1 MHTADGTT
9 ASTSTTTGVEATLDG
24 SVGRIVLDRPRSL
37 NALTLPMV
45 EQLEQV
51 LTAWARE
58 PLRAITIAS
67 TSERAFC
74 AGGDIRQVR
83 QNTLDGEQA
92 ASLQFFATEY
102 RVNHLL
108 ATSRAPVV
116 ALVDGVCMGGG
127 LGLSVHGAFRV
138 VGEGAV
144 LAMPETSI
152 GFFPDV
158 GATHFLPRLPGE
170 IGTYLGLTGARVS
183 AADALGVG
191 LATHHVAS
199 ADLGALAERLATD
212 TRPVD
217 LVLAEAAAPA
227 GQSALLARRAEI
239 DRTFDADSV
248 DAILEALRAEGTAW
262 AEETIGALEAV
273 SRQSLDLTLDLLR
286 RGAGLSLRECL
297 DLELRAAAGV
307 TQTPDFIEGVR
318 AVLVDKDRTP
328 HWGAS
333 RYRGIT
339 AEGDVEW
346 TTEA

>member
-1 MHTADGTT
+1 MPNNPSELK
-9 ASTSTTTGVEATLDG
+9 ASGLKAT
-24 SVGRIVLDRPRSL
+24 
-37 NALTLPMV
+37 
-45 EQLEQV
+45 
-51 LTAWARE
+51 
-58 PLRAITIAS
+58 
-67 TSERAFC
+67 
-74 AGGDIRQVR
+74 
-83 QNTLDGEQA
+83 
-92 ASLQFFATEY
+92 
-102 RVNHLL
+102 
-108 ATSRAPVV
+108 
-116 ALVDGVCMGGG
+116 
-127 LGLSVHGAFRV
+127 
-138 VGEGAV
+138 
-144 LAMPETSI
+144 
-152 GFFPDV
+152 
-158 GATHFLPRLPGE
+158 LPRLKILE
-170 IGTYLGLTGARVS
+170 IFQNTEVRHLS
-183 AADALGVG
+183 AEDVYKMLLADNLDVG

-217 LVLAEAAAPA
+217 LVLAEAAAPV
-227 GQSALLARRAEI
+227 GQSPLLARRAEI

-248 DAILEALRAEGTAW
+248 DAILEALAREGTAW

>member
-1 MHTADGTT
+1 MDTADGTT
-9 ASTSTTTGVEATLDG
+9 ASTTTGVEATLDG

-45 EQLEQV
+45 EHLEQV
-51 LTAWARE
+51 LTAWTRE

-67 TSERAFC
+67 TSGRAFC

-83 QNTLDGEQA
+83 QNTLDGQEA

-108 ATSRAPVV
+108 STSRAPVV
-116 ALVDGVCMGGG
+116 AMVDGVCMGGG
-127 LGLSVHGAFRV
+127 LGLSVHGAYRV

-183 AADALGVG
+183 AADAVDIG
-191 LATHHVAS
+191 LATHHVPS
-199 ADLGALAERLATD
+199 AELGALADRLAAD
-212 TRPVD
+212 DRPVE
-217 LVLAEAAAPA
+217 LVLADAGAAP
-227 GQSALLARRAEI
+227 GESALLAHRADI

-248 DAILEALRAEGTAW
+248 DAIMEALRREGTPW
-262 AEETIGALEAV
+262 ADETIGVLEGA

-286 RGAGLSLRECL
+286 RGADLSLRECL

-307 TQTPDFIEGVR
+307 TRTPDFVEGVR
-318 AVLVDKDRTP
+318 AVLVDKDRAP
-328 HWGAS
+328 RWGTS
-333 RYRGIT
+333 RYRGLT
-339 AEGDVEW
+339 AENDLVW
-346 TTEA
+346 SAP